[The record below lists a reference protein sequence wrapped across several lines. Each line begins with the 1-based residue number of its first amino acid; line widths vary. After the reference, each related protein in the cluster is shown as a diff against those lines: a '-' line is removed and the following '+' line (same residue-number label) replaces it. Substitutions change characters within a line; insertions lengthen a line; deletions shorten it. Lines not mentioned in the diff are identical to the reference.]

1 MQAEIKKLALHEPY
15 DILTHYVRAKKKKKN
30 THFPLSIYHF
40 TKKVSFLFQRRS
52 VSFLKYHLYKDE
64 SSFNI

>member
-15 DILTHYVRAKKKKKN
+15 DILTDCVRAKKKKN

-40 TKKVSFLFQRRS
+40 IKKVYFLFQRRS
-52 VSFLKYHLYKDE
+52 VSFLKYHLYKDDTL
-64 SSFNI
+64 